1 MFEKFDWM
9 IGRYQELTE
18 AMIQPEIIAD
28 TDNYQKLLKE
38 HASLEPAVQAYHTY
52 QDTLKQIEEAKLLLQ
67 QPDMA
72 DMAREEL
79 EELTESRQQQEQELK
94 LLLLPK
100 DPDDDRNVVMEIRQ
114 GAGGDEAALFGAL
127 LLRMYTRYA
136 ERNRF
141 KLEPVSYNM
150 TELGGVKEAVFNIR
164 GAGVF
169 SRLKY
174 ESGVHRVQ
182 RVPSTEA
189 SGRIHTSTCTVAVL
203 PEAEDVEIHIDPND
217 LRIDVYRSTG
227 HGGQCINTTDSAVR
241 ITHLPTGLVVTCQD
255 EKSQIKNRAK
265 AMLVLKSRLYQKMRE
280 EKDAAYAAN
289 RRGQI
294 GTGDRSERIRT
305 YNFPQGRVTDHRIGL
320 TLYRIDEI
328 MDGDLDELL
337 EALTLAEQA
346 GKTERHWESRRN
358 MQTKLLAPTEDA
370 IAEAAQLLQ
379 KRRIGCI
386 PDGNGVRAWRKRAG

>member
-1 MFEKFDWM
+1 MLEV
-9 IGRYQELTE
+9 
-18 AMIQPEIIAD
+18 PE
-28 TDNYQKLLKE
+28 
-38 HASLEPAVQAYHTY
+38 
-52 QDTLKQIEEAKLLLQ
+52 
-67 QPDMA
+67 M
-72 DMAREEL
+72 EEL
-79 EELTESRQQQEQELK
+79 AKSELNELRERREQQEHKLK

-100 DPDDDRNVVMEIRQ
+100 DPDADRNVVVEIRQ

-136 ERNRF
+136 ERHRF
-141 KLEPVSYNM
+141 KVEPVSYNM
-150 TELGGVKEAVFNIR
+150 TELGGVKEAVFTIIGQ
-164 GAGVF
+164 GAF

-203 PEAEDVEIHIDPND
+203 PEAEDVEVTINPND

-227 HGGQCINTTDSAVR
+227 HGGQCVNTTDSAVR

-255 EKSQIKNRAK
+255 EKSQIKNRDK
-265 AMLVLKSRLYQKMRE
+265 AMRVLKSRLYDKLRE
-280 EKDAAYAAN
+280 EKDSAYAAA
-289 RRGQI
+289 RRGQV

-328 MDGDLDELL
+328 MDGDLDEIIDALL
-337 EALTLAEQA
+337 LAEQA
-346 GKTERHWESRRN
+346 E
-358 MQTKLLAPTEDA
+358 KLKELGEQ
-370 IAEAAQLLQ
+370 E
-379 KRRIGCI
+379 
-386 PDGNGVRAWRKRAG
+386 

>member
-1 MFEKFDWM
+1 MEAY
-9 IGRYQELTE
+9 REYQ
-18 AMIQPEIIAD
+18 
-28 TDNYQKLLKE
+28 
-38 HASLEPAVQAYHTY
+38 
-52 QDTLKQIEEAKLLLQ
+52 QILREEAEAQEMLEV
-67 QPDMA
+67 PEM
-72 DMAREEL
+72 EEL
-79 EELTESRQQQEQELK
+79 AKSELSELRERREHQEHKLK

-100 DPDDDRNVVMEIRQ
+100 DPDADRNVVVEIRQ

-136 ERNRF
+136 ERHRF
-141 KLEPVSYNM
+141 KVEPVSYNM
-150 TELGGVKEAVFNIR
+150 TELGGVKEAVFTIIGQ
-164 GAGVF
+164 GAF

-203 PEAEDVEIHIDPND
+203 PEAEDVEVTINPND

-227 HGGQCINTTDSAVR
+227 HGGQCVNTTDSAVR

-255 EKSQIKNRAK
+255 EKSQIKNRDK
-265 AMLVLKSRLYQKMRE
+265 AMRVLKSRLYDKLRE
-280 EKDAAYAAN
+280 EKDSAYAAA
-289 RRGQI
+289 RRGQV

-328 MDGDLDELL
+328 MDGDLDEIIDALL
-337 EALTLAEQA
+337 LAEQA
-346 GKTERHWESRRN
+346 E
-358 MQTKLLAPTEDA
+358 KLKELGEQ
-370 IAEAAQLLQ
+370 E
-379 KRRIGCI
+379 
-386 PDGNGVRAWRKRAG
+386 

>member
-1 MFEKFDWM
+1 MFEKFDWLLD
-9 IGRYQELTE
+9 RYQELSE
-18 AMIQPEIIAD
+18 ALSQPDIIAD
-28 TDNYQKLLKE
+28 QPKWQTLLKE
-38 HASLEPAVQAYHTY
+38 HASLEPSVEAYREY
-52 QDTLKQIEEAKLLLQ
+52 QQILREEAEAQEMLEV
-67 QPDMA
+67 PEM
-72 DMAREEL
+72 EEL
-79 EELTESRQQQEQELK
+79 AKSELNELRERREQQEHKLK

-100 DPDDDRNVVMEIRQ
+100 DPDADRNVVVEIRQ

-136 ERNRF
+136 ERHRF
-141 KLEPVSYNM
+141 KVEPVSYNM
-150 TELGGVKEAVFNIR
+150 TELGGVKEAVFTIIGQ
-164 GAGVF
+164 GAF

-203 PEAEDVEIHIDPND
+203 PEAEDVEVTINPND

-227 HGGQCINTTDSAVR
+227 HGGQCVNTTDSAVR

-255 EKSQIKNRAK
+255 EKSQIKNRDK
-265 AMLVLKSRLYQKMRE
+265 AMRVLKSRLYDKLRE
-280 EKDAAYAAN
+280 EKDSAYAAA
-289 RRGQI
+289 RRGQV

-328 MDGDLDELL
+328 MDGDLDEIIDALL
-337 EALTLAEQA
+337 LAEQA
-346 GKTERHWESRRN
+346 E
-358 MQTKLLAPTEDA
+358 KLKELGEQ
-370 IAEAAQLLQ
+370 E
-379 KRRIGCI
+379 
-386 PDGNGVRAWRKRAG
+386 

>member
-28 TDNYQKLLKE
+28 TNNYQKLLKE
-38 HASLEPAVQAYHTY
+38 HASLEPAVLAYHTY

-79 EELTESRQQQEQELK
+79 EELSETRQQQEQELK

-203 PEAEDVEIHIDPND
+203 PEAEDVEINIDPND

-346 GKTERHWESRRN
+346 EKLKTLGE
-358 MQTKLLAPTEDA
+358 QA
-370 IAEAAQLLQ
+370 
-379 KRRIGCI
+379 
-386 PDGNGVRAWRKRAG
+386 